1 MEQAKLA
8 QASAAHVKRF
18 PSPPRGGN
26 GISTARLAGVEV
38 DAAVTADGGAPLRDI
53 IDDAAGGALVAAPY
67 WEGVSVDGAHS
78 SPHTGSHGS
87 SWWGSQAR
95 RARRRG

>member
-1 MEQAKLA
+1 MMDGAGQACTSLGCTREKIP
-8 QASAAHVKRF
+8 F
-18 PSPPRGGN
+18 T
-26 GISTARLAGVEV
+26 STRREV